1 MVATLKYS
9 AFLQMFRLKIGSP
22 IPSVGFPPSGG
33 EAKGEPVAPPGWN
46 EVAQFSDNIEPND
59 IGYQYWVSILGVN
72 FGIAGH
78 HDWH

>member
-22 IPSVGFPPSGG
+22 IPLVGFPPSGG

-46 EVAQFSDNIEPND
+46 MME
-59 IGYQYWVSILGVN
+59 
-72 FGIAGH
+72 
-78 HDWH
+78 